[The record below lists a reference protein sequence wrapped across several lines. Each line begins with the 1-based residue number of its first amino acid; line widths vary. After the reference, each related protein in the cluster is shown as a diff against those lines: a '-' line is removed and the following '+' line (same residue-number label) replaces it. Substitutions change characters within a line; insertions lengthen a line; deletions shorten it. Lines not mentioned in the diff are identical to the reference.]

1 MEGGGSEI
9 EIGARIRE
17 ARLMRGWTHEELA
30 RRMGVNWRSVQRWQ
44 KGRLPRVETLRRLAE
59 VLEVPPSYFLGESG
73 PATLSELRERLAEL
87 SVRVERLA
95 AVVSS
100 LAEERRADPPNGG
113 PGNTPEKGTNPSVEG
128 G

>member
-1 MEGGGSEI
+1 MEGEGSEI

-17 ARLMRGWTHEELA
+17 ARMMRGWTHEELA

-59 VLEVPPSYFLGESG
+59 VLEVPPSYFLGESA
-73 PATLSELRERLAEL
+73 PASLSELRERLAEL
-87 SVRVERLA
+87 AVRVERLA
-95 AVVSS
+95 SVVSA
-100 LAEERRADPPNGG
+100 LAEERADPPNGG
-113 PGNTPEKGTNPSVEG
+113 PANTPEKGANPSVEG